1 MKYHSISYVLSL
13 NTEVHDDTQ
22 TTEKKNNRCQNKYAS
37 APGLI
42 PFREF
47 TWLKQSAET
56 MLQELRDEHDLNKK
70 RRFKSNEGF

>member
-1 MKYHSISYVLSL
+1 MY
-13 NTEVHDDTQ
+13 
-22 TTEKKNNRCQNKYAS
+22 

-56 MLQELRDEHDLNKK
+56 MLQELRDEHELKLEEDLEKQ
-70 RRFKSNEGF
+70 